1 MTYAVLITAAERRN
15 RLVPIFRRGVWL
27 LAALSACAEPNDVL
41 FTPLPVEPIAEDG
54 RFRLTGNQGP
64 DLVRG
69 FTSDGARIVY
79 VSRGLAGFGEEW
91 RILSIPAQGGAVR
104 EEAAIYRAAIEGG
117 SLAQLVFD
125 PGGRVLVSW
134 KPAVEGIHG
143 CGPPAPAGP
152 NAIGLTLRRLDP
164 EDGRAL
170 SSIPTRFIATN
181 TVFVEDTITLGISLQ
196 RIRILPVEG
205 EIKTFGAEPFGP
217 AVSHDGSG
225 IGFISDGEVVWR
237 IDLNDP
243 TAPAESIG
251 PGAFPELSPDDRLLA
266 VAVPT
271 GVDSVITTV
280 IVPAGLGACV
290 QVTIAIMAAGWE
302 IVLYDLSDGSTQL
315 LAPGTEPRFHPA
327 TDRLLVRRVDGLY
340 WVDLGTAQAT
350 LIPGTVGG
358 HSPALSPDGS
368 LLAFSAASTSGS
380 QDVFFVPLN

>member
-1 MTYAVLITAAERRN
+1 MRTAAERCN
-15 RLVPIFRRGVWL
+15 RRVPIFLGAVWL
-27 LAALSACAEPNDVL
+27 LAALAGCAEPNDVL
-41 FTPLPVEPIAEDG
+41 FTPPQVEPTAEDG
-54 RFRLTGNQGP
+54 RFRLTVNQGP

-69 FTSDGARIVY
+69 FTPDGARIVY

-91 RILSIPAQGGAVR
+91 RILSIPAEGGAVR
-104 EEAAIYRAAIEGG
+104 EEAAIYRAAIGG
-117 SLAQLVFD
+117 DRLAQLVFD

-134 KPAVEGIHG
+134 KPAVAGIHG

-152 NAIGLTLRRLDP
+152 IALGLTLRRLDS

-181 TVFVEDTITLGISLQ
+181 TVFGAATASQ

-225 IGFISDGEVVWR
+225 IGFISDGETVWR
-237 IDLNDP
+237 VDLNNP

-251 PGAFPELSPDDRLLA
+251 PGAFPALSPDDGLLA
-266 VAVPT
+266 VAVPV
-271 GVDSVITTV
+271 GLDSAITTV
-280 IVPAGLGACV
+280 TVPAGLGECV
-290 QVTIAIMAAGWE
+290 QVTVAITVAGWE

-315 LAPGTEPRFHPA
+315 LATGVEPRFDTA
-327 TDRLLVRRVDGLY
+327 GNRLLVRQVDGLY
-340 WVDLGTAQAT
+340 WVDLSTAQAT
-350 LIPGTVGG
+350 LIPGTLGG
-358 HSPALSPDGS
+358 HLPALSPDGS
-368 LLAFSAASTSGS
+368 LLAFSAPSTSGS

>member
-1 MTYAVLITAAERRN
+1 MPRAAERRN
-15 RLVPIFRRGVWL
+15 RLGPIFRGGVWL
-27 LAALSACAEPNDVL
+27 LAALVGCAEPNDVL

-69 FTSDGARIVY
+69 FTPDGARIVY

-91 RILSIPAQGGAVR
+91 RILSIPAEGGAVR
-104 EEAAIYRAAIEGG
+104 EEAAIYRAAIEGD

-134 KPAVEGIHG
+134 KPAVAGIHG

-152 NAIGLTLRRLDP
+152 NVIGLTLRRLDP

-181 TVFVEDTITLGISLQ
+181 TVFGAATASQ

-225 IGFISDGEVVWR
+225 IGFISDGEAVWR
-237 IDLNDP
+237 VDLNNP

-251 PGAFPELSPDDRLLA
+251 PGAFPALSADDRLLA